1 MQVAFESSPPHPLA
15 MSTTYIQHDIRSLS
29 HFRWG
34 GGGGGDLI
42 KPAVDLYLS
51 VKQQTAYVFEPSCRL
66 IAFLQ
71 ESLLQQLLLFQT

>member
-34 GGGGGDLI
+34 GGNLI

-51 VKQQTAYVFEPSCRL
+51 VKQQTAYVFEPSFRL